1 MMETVLLRGK
11 RSLDRWMEVPGV
23 QSAGMGLAWLGG
35 GFLLSGAALWGRM
48 QPLAL
53 GLLCAGSGWGRMLSA
68 LGSMLGYIVF
78 WGRAGLQGTIWALG
92 TLILASL
99 LPLLGEKRKDRLAGG
114 TACLIAASGLFFQY
128 RMGDTT
134 PTLHFLLRIALGA
147 LAAGVSG
154 SWHQSRAGQ
163 WAVLGLGVLALSG
176 LPHSGGLLGYGAVG
190 ALSAAAPL
198 PAAAL
203 AGLGADIGRPAPISL
218 AAASCCSSLLLRLPV
233 TGDWRR
239 FAAPGLG
246 CLLLMVFQFRFDLP
260 LLLAITL
267 GGLMGALIPWNLLTA
282 RRGGLGAAQVRLEQT
297 ALVLA
302 FFQRQLLEYGPPPLN
317 EELLLEQ
324 LRQNACGD
332 CPLEPGCQEKRQL
345 HTLYI
350 TENRDFPCRR
360 EERMNWAL
368 REIRDQWKRMK
379 QTRSQLGEYRS
390 ALVQQYGF
398 LSEALHR
405 LADGLPQRSSAR
417 QARFRILVSA
427 RTQGRE
433 MAEGDRVLAFPGE
446 KCRYYVVLCDGMGTG
461 LGAAEEGRQ
470 ACRLLKTMLS
480 AGLPPVSALTGLNS
494 QLTILG
500 RGGMVTVDLA
510 EIRLDSGL
518 VRLYKWGACPSYLLT
533 QGRAKAVG
541 RAGPPPGMEVE
552 RQCQSQLR
560 VKLDEKAFLVMTSD
574 GIDSTGA
581 SFWAASSPGLPPGE
595 LAELILSSSGRKE
608 DDATVVVIQLVPLT
622 DRE

>member
-11 RSLDRWMEVPGV
+11 RRLDQWMEVPGV
-23 QSAGMGLAWLGG
+23 SAAGRGLLWLGG
-35 GFLLSGAALWGRM
+35 GVLLSGAALWGRM

-53 GLLCAGSGWGRMLSA
+53 GLICAVSGWGRLLAA
-68 LGSMLGYIVF
+68 LGSSLGYRLF
-78 WGRAGLQGTIWALG
+78 WGQAGIQGAVWAIG
-92 TLILASL
+92 TLLLASI
-99 LPLLGEKRKDRLAGG
+99 LPFLGENRRDRLAGG

-128 RMGDTT
+128 RLGDDT
-134 PTLHFLLRIALGA
+134 PTLHYLLRICLGG
-147 LAAGVSG
+147 LAAGVSA
-154 SWHQSRAGQ
+154 SWTRSRTGQ

-176 LPHSGGLLGYGAVG
+176 LPRSMGVLGYGAVG

-203 AGLGADIGRPAPISL
+203 AGLGADIGRPASISL
-218 AAASCCSSLLLRLPV
+218 AGAACCTNLLLRLPL

-246 CLLLMVFQFRFDLP
+246 CLLLMMLQFRLDFP
-260 LLLAITL
+260 LLLAVTA
-267 GGLMGALIPWNLLTA
+267 GGLLGAMIPWNLLTA
-282 RRGGLGAAQVRLEQT
+282 RRGGLGAAQVQLEQT
-297 ALVLA
+297 AYVLT
-302 FFQRQLLEYGPPPLN
+302 FFRRQLLEYGPPPLN

-324 LRQNACGD
+324 LRLNACRD
-332 CPLEPGCQEKRQL
+332 CPLEPGCQEKHQL
-345 HTLYI
+345 HSSYI

-368 REIRDQWKRMK
+368 RETRDQWKRMK
-379 QTRSQLGEYRS
+379 QIRSQLWEYRS

-398 LSEALHR
+398 LAEALHR
-405 LADGLPQRSSAR
+405 LADNLPQRRPGGESHYR
-417 QARFRILVSA
+417 VLVSS

-433 MAEGDRVLAFPGE
+433 IAEGDRVLAFPGE
-446 KCRYYVVLCDGMGTG
+446 KCRYYVLLCDGMGTG

-470 ACRLLKTMLS
+470 ACGLLKTMLS

-500 RGGMVTVDLA
+500 RGGAVTVDLA
-510 EIRLDSGL
+510 EIRLDSGI

-533 QGRAKAVG
+533 QGRARIVG

-552 RQCQSQLR
+552 PDCQSQFR
-560 VKLDEKAFLVMTSD
+560 VKLNEKAFLIMTSD
-574 GIDSTGA
+574 GIDPAGA
-581 SFWAASSPGLPPGE
+581 NYWAASSPGLPPGE
-595 LAELILSSSGRKE
+595 LAELILRSSGRKE
-608 DDATVVVIQLVPLT
+608 DDATVVVIQLVPSSS
-622 DRE
+622 E